1 LYQPNSNSSNRKA
14 FCTSRTR
21 IQAKSCFTNRTR
33 IQAIG
38 KHFVPAAL
46 EFKQKVVL
54 QIALEFKQSEKM
66 VEWRTVETLLQQP
79 GRQSFIDAYQM
90 ITAIDKQKH
99 SPSGLSNIQ

>member
-1 LYQPNSNSSNRKA
+1 MYIVGTLVAGHLRKQSA
-14 FCTSRTR
+14 KVHEISISTTTCTL
-21 IQAKSCFTNRTR
+21 